1 MKGIIGNC
9 FAHWLPIKARA
20 QTSHGGKVRNDLTVQ
35 SATADDADLLFA
47 FVSGLIE
54 DHLPGQIPWTSA
66 EKLRRDGF
74 GRDPLYEALIAEQ
87 DGEPVGFVS
96 FFRGYAG
103 WRGSPIGIVHAL
115 YVVPKA
121 RGSGAARALMAKV
134 AQIAFERGWIRIE
147 LFVEERRPAI
157 RFYEAIG
164 MRDLHHRHYRL
175 DGPELTALAG
185 EALRAP

>member
-1 MKGIIGNC
+1 MTSTLTI
-9 FAHWLPIKARA
+9 RA
-20 QTSHGGKVRNDLTVQ
+20 ASVE
-35 SATADDADLLFA
+35 DADTLFA
-47 FVSGLIE
+47 FVSGLID
-54 DHLPGQIPWTSA
+54 DHLPGQLPWTSA

-74 GRDPLYEALIAEQ
+74 GADPLYEALIAER
-87 DGEPVGFVS
+87 DGAPIGFVS

-103 WRGSPIGIVHAL
+103 WRGSPMGIVHAL

-134 AQIAFERGWIRIE
+134 AQIACERGWIRIE
-147 LFVEERRPAI
+147 LFVGEERPAI
-157 RFYEAIG
+157 GFYQAVG

-185 EALRAP
+185 EASPVP